1 MKTLQVI
8 HEKKRRGG
16 GGKGFYP
23 NAAVQTGMCAIN
35 LTTMLKIIP
44 KEVMSS

>member
-8 HEKKRRGG
+8 QEKKWGRR